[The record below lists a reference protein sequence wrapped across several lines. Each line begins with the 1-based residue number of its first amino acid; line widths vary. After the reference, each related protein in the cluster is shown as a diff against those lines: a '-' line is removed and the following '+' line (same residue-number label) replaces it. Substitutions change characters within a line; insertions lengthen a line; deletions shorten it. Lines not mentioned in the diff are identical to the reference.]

1 MIIDNF
7 QNKQHLSKILKRCSK
22 GNRKAQEHLY
32 SNYYGY
38 AMSVALRYSRS
49 SIDAEEI
56 TNDAFF
62 KVFTK
67 IELHNTEKNFKSW
80 LRKVLI
86 NTALD
91 HYRANKK
98 NNNLIL
104 LEDVH
109 DSSEEEVHLDNV
121 EAEKIIELL
130 QTLSPMYRM
139 VFNLYIIEGYNHD
152 EIAKKLGITAGTSR
166 SNLTRA
172 KQKIRELIKDYQ
184 YYEKAR

>member
-1 MIIDNF
+1 MIIDKRDKD
-7 QNKQHLSKILKRCSK
+7 QLRKILKRCSK

-32 SNYYGY
+32 STYYGY
-38 AMSVALRYSRS
+38 AMSIALRYSGS

-67 IELHNTEKNFKSW
+67 LELHNTEKNFRSW
-80 LRKVLI
+80 LRRIVI

-91 HYRANKK
+91 HYRVNKK
-98 NNNLIL
+98 NKNLLL
-104 LEDVH
+104 LEDIH
-109 DSSEEEVHLDNV
+109 DNSEVEVHVDNLD
-121 EAEKIIELL
+121 AEVIIELL
-130 QTLSPMYRM
+130 QSLSPMYRI

-152 EIAKKLGITAGTSR
+152 EIADKLGITASTSR

-172 KQKIRELIKDYQ
+172 KHKIRALIKDYQ